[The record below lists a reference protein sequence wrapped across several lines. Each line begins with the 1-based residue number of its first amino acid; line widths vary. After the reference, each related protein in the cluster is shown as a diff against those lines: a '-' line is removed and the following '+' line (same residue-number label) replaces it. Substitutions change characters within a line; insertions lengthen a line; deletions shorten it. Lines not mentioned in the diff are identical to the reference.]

1 MILPPSNICRFD
13 FFIPIL
19 TIVLLKKLE
28 IWKKIKYRLKLHY
41 VINHIIFDFFIT
53 LCF

>member
-28 IWKKIKYRLKLHY
+28 IWKKLNIDLNY
-41 VINHIIFDFFIT
+41 IM
-53 LCF
+53 